1 MVLIS
6 GMAGV
11 AGRLSTSS
19 MRCCFGPTRQA
30 AFLPR
35 NGFHEQSRGV
45 MRSRGSGGESRWE
58 VGSGKWVEGS
68 GAGGGSGSGI
78 SLTDGNVKGDMMALM
93 GNCELPSTNDRSAG
107 AIRG

>member
-1 MVLIS
+1 
-6 GMAGV
+6 
-11 AGRLSTSS
+11 
-19 MRCCFGPTRQA
+19 
-30 AFLPR
+30 
-35 NGFHEQSRGV
+35 